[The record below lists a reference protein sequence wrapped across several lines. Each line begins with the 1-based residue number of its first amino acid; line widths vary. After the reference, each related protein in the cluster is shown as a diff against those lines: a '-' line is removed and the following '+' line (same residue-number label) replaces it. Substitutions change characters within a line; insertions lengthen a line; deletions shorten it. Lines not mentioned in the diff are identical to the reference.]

1 MIIPAIMDYGALAI
15 IPPLIVIVLAII
27 LRASFEPLLIGCVVG
42 FIVIG
47 LHDHTNFFTDFV
59 ASLYKV
65 LEDEST
71 VWVILVCGL
80 YGSLI
85 GLLVRSGGAM
95 RFGEVMLKRIK
106 TKRAALFGTW
116 LLGLF
121 IFLDDYLSAL
131 TVGIT
136 MKKITDHFKV
146 PREYLAYIVNTT
158 APPWCVVVPISTW
171 TLFVGSILVKA
182 HFAPEGQGNRV
193 YLSVI
198 PFVTYGWVS
207 VLLIPLVI
215 LGGVPLF
222 GKMKKAQERAE
233 KTGELI
239 PGGRKMAKL
248 KLDRFDTDKEAKAIY
263 FLLPL
268 LILLASTFA
277 LDLDALKGVMIAVAF
292 TFIYYLVIRLG
303 SFHQL
308 SETIFTGFNS
318 MIFALALVV
327 ISYVLKDVGDQMGLT
342 QYVIGGVQPIVSKEL
357 LPVII
362 FVSISLI
369 SWSTGSSWGV
379 YAVVIPIVI
388 PLAQSLGSN
397 VLVNIGSV
405 VSAGVFGANACLY
418 SDATILTAQST
429 DTNNLDHA
437 LSQLPYALLAFVISA
452 LIYVGMGYLL

>member
-1 MIIPAIMDYGALAI
+1 MDYGALAI
-15 IPPLIVIVLAII
+15 IPPLVVIILAIL
-27 LRASFEPLLIGCVVG
+27 LRTSFEPLLIGCVVG
-42 FIVIG
+42 FIIIG
-47 LHDHTNFFTDFV
+47 FHDHTNFFSDFI
-59 ASLYKV
+59 AALYKV

-85 GLLVRSGGAM
+85 GLMVRSGGAM
-95 RFGEVMLKRIK
+95 KFGEDMLTRIK
-106 TKRAALFGTW
+106 TKRTALMGTW

-171 TLFVGSILVKA
+171 TLFIGSILVKA
-182 HFAPEGQGNRV
+182 NFAPEGQGNHV

-198 PFVTYGWVS
+198 PFVAYGWVS
-207 VLLIPLVI
+207 VLMIPLVI
-215 LGGVPLF
+215 FGMIPLF
-222 GKMKKAQERAE
+222 GKMRAAQQRADE
-233 KTGELI
+233 TGVLI
-239 PGGRKMAKL
+239 PGGRKMASL
-248 KLDRFDTDKEAKAIY
+248 KMEHFETDKQPKALY

-268 LILLASTFA
+268 IVLLGSTFA
-277 LDLDALKGVMIAVAF
+277 LDLDALKGVMIAVVF
-292 TFIYYLVIRLG
+292 TFIFYLVIRLG
-303 SFHQL
+303 TFSQL
-308 SETIFTGFNS
+308 SETVFSGFNS
-318 MIFALALVV
+318 MVFALALVV
-327 ISYVLKDVGDQMGLT
+327 ISYVLKEVGDQMGLT
-342 QYVIGGVQPIVSKEL
+342 AYVISSVKPMVSKEL

-362 FVSISLI
+362 FVSISCI
-369 SWSTGSSWGV
+369 SWTTGSSWGV

-388 PLAQSLGSN
+388 PLAQSLDSN
-397 VLVNIGSV
+397 VLVNIGAV

-437 LSQLPYALLAFVISA
+437 LSQLPYALIAFFITA
-452 LIYVGMGYLL
+452 LIYVAMGFWF